1 MHRACS
7 TILQSVG
14 GTSVDGRKAMGPRRA
29 QGLVHRDMRTKQNV
43 GRVQKAERCQRPR
56 RISEKSVYVV
66 IDFSP
71 RRVSRS
77 QHPKRTKPVSGLAA
91 AST

>member
-7 TILQSVG
+7 TILQRVG

-43 GRVQKAERCQRPR
+43 GRVQKAERRPNDA
-56 RISEKSVYVV
+56 SVQEEY
-66 IDFSP
+66 P
-71 RRVSRS
+71 RRVSM
-77 QHPKRTKPVSGLAA
+77 
-91 AST
+91 